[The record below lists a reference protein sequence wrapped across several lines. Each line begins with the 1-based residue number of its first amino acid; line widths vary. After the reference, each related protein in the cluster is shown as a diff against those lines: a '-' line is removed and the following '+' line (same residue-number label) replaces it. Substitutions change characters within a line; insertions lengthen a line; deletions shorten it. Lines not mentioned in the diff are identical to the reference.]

1 MAALIPYGSLVG
13 INARGPAFV
22 EVVKSQFHDL
32 LRSLVKAIEV
42 DEDWYLSTYTDVARA
57 VQEGEFRSAIEHYR
71 QAGYFEDRMPRR
83 IVVDDLWYRSTYNDV
98 AQAMQAGHFTTAQQH
113 FEKDG
118 FREGRLPS
126 EGWRL

>member
-1 MAALIPYGSLVG
+1 MAALTPYGSLVG
-13 INARGPAFV
+13 VNARGHAFV

-32 LRSLVKAIEV
+32 LRSLIKAIEV
-42 DEDWYLSTYTDVARA
+42 DEDWYLSTYADVAQA
-57 VQEGEFRSAIEHYR
+57 VREGQFSSGCDHYR
-71 QAGYFEDRMPRR
+71 QSGYFEDRMPRR
-83 IVVDDLWYRSTYNDV
+83 ISVDEAWYRWTYADV
-98 AQAMQAGHFTTAQQH
+98 EKALNERHFTSGQQH